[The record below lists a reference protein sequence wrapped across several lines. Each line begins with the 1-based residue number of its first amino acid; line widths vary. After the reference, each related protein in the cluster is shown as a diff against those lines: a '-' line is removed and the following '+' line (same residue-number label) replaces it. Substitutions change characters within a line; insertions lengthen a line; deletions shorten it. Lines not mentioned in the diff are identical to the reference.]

1 MKIRKGKSA
10 FFARCTEAKA
20 RKVNPV
26 QTSEKPEKKPLF
38 LVMQRYYFNQILEG
52 TKTVEFRA
60 NKPFYAARFMKAGKY
75 RNYNTVIL
83 QEGYHTGARKIT
95 VKINKIELCSD
106 FEIHLGK
113 IINKNF

>member
-20 RKVNPV
+20 RKINPV

-38 LVMQRYYFNQILEG
+38 LVMQRYYFNQIFDG
-52 TKTVEFRA
+52 TKKIEFRE
-60 NKPFYAARFMKAGKY
+60 NKPFYSSRLTTGGKY
-75 RNYNTVIL
+75 RNFKTVIL
-83 QEGYHTGARKIT
+83 QEGYHAGARQMTLQIE
-95 VKINKIELCSD
+95 KIELCTD